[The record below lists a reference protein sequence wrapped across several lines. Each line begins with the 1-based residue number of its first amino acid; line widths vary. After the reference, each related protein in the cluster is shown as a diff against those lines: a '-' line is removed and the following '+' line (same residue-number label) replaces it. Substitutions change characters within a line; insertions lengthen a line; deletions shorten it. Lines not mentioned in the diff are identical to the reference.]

1 MMSKN
6 KTNRVFP
13 ELAHAPGKTH
23 TQKKKHSSAKRQQCA
38 RQVEIFRPLREATNI
53 KFQVFVMEIT
63 TTFKVLASAFICSSK
78 DALKAVSESA
88 LTSPRERGRER
99 EKEREEAYS

>member
-1 MMSKN
+1 
-6 KTNRVFP
+6 
-13 ELAHAPGKTH
+13 
-23 TQKKKHSSAKRQQCA
+23 
-38 RQVEIFRPLREATNI
+38 
-53 KFQVFVMEIT
+53 MEIT
-63 TTFKVLASAFICSSK
+63 TTFKALASAFICSSK